1 MVLVLSIV
9 ASVVIWGFLSGL
21 KFALVLV
28 GSIFIHEY
36 GHYYWMGR
44 EGIKSRDMFFIPPFG
59 AVARSKEMWPTR
71 GSESRIA
78 LAGPAFGLISVLIFF
93 ICWSISRS
101 PIFAASVV
109 LASYINLFNLLLP
122 IAILDGGRVIKSIL
136 FSINE
141 SLGRNFYLFGF
152 VFLGILVLTNTISII
167 FALLVGYL
175 LWQEYASYLTVEKR
189 LAELGTILASIEN
202 LRNNPQYRDTD
213 DLNQQLKG
221 LIPAYWGYSS
231 IDAMKDH
238 KKMLDSLLH
247 LPSMSRREIYQSLIL
262 FLTISTVY
270 ISAILLMNN
279 HINTNLYSLSS
290 YFK

>member
-9 ASVVIWGFLSGL
+9 ASIIIWGLLSGW

-36 GHYYWMGR
+36 GHYYWMGK
-44 EGIKSRDMFFIPPFG
+44 EGIKDRDMFFIPPFG

-93 ICWSISRS
+93 IFWFASNS

-109 LASYINLFNLLLP
+109 VASYINLFNLLLP
-122 IAILDGGRVIKSIL
+122 VAILDGGRVIKSIL

-141 SLGRNFYLFGF
+141 SLGRGFYLFGF
-152 VFLGILVLTNTISII
+152 VFLVILTLTNVASPILAFII
-167 FALLVGYL
+167 GYL
-175 LWQEYASYLTVEKR
+175 LWQEYSSYLAAEKK
-189 LAELGTILASIEN
+189 LVQLNNILVSVEN
-202 LRNNPQYRDTD
+202 LKIDFSNEE
-213 DLNQQLKG
+213 LKRVAA
-221 LIPAYWGYSS
+221 LSWGYQS
-231 IDAMKDH
+231 IDIMKEH
-238 KKMLDSLLH
+238 KETLSAFLYLPPMNSNEITKSILLFIIIG
-247 LPSMSRREIYQSLIL
+247 SI
-262 FLTISTVY
+262 Y
-270 ISAILLMNN
+270 ISAMWLMSG
-279 HINTNLYSLSS
+279 HIDINLYSLRN

>member
-1 MVLVLSIV
+1 MVLVLSII
-9 ASVVIWGFLSGL
+9 ASIIIWGFLSGW

-44 EGIKSRDMFFIPPFG
+44 EGIKDRDMFFIPPFG

-71 GSESRIA
+71 GSESRIS

-93 ICWSISRS
+93 ILWAVSLS

-122 IAILDGGRVIKSIL
+122 IPILDGGRVIKSIL

-141 SLGRNFYLFGF
+141 SLGRNFYQFGF
-152 VFLGILVLTNTISII
+152 IFLGILVLINIISLILAFII
-167 FALLVGYL
+167 SWL
-175 LWQEYASYLTVEKR
+175 LWQEYSSYLRAKKWLAQLDDNTATLKEKE
-189 LAELGTILASIEN
+189 EL
-202 LRNNPQYRDTD
+202 
-213 DLNQQLKG
+213 
-221 LIPAYWGYSS
+221 
-231 IDAMKDH
+231 
-238 KKMLDSLLH
+238 SLFLYP
-247 LPSMSRREIYQSLIL
+247 PSMSPREMSHGLLL
-262 FLTISTVY
+262 FFIISSIY
-270 ISAILLMNN
+270 ISAILVMSS
-279 HINTNLYSLSS
+279 HIDTDLYSLRN